1 MPLWAS
7 KRTPKKVAQF
17 DALNWRKRCYGAGG
31 GGDSWSMI
39 DVKVNL
45 LRQQH
50 QQHKHTFFF
59 AEESRWSTESMKK
72 KQQHFCTSAILCR
85 SGLHRCENT
94 HTQQTICVCVNH
106 MEPALAAINARWAI
120 VWYAVIGIGGD
131 WSCSGSACCITSCT
145 HTAEPGEKCAGM
157 IIRRVSAD
165 RSIDKVSSRQ
175 VRKVCTTSTVRA
187 ILATHF
193 TVSGSQLDFYVSL
206 QSTFNT
212 PVHLMRRH
220 QMKRN
225 IFLWTGFTVN
235 ASDPVDNVN

>member
-7 KRTPKKVAQF
+7 KWTPRKVAQF

-85 SGLHRCENT
+85 SALHCCENT

-106 MEPALAAINARWAI
+106 MEPALAAINARWTI

-145 HTAEPGEKCAGM
+145 HTAEPGEKCSRNDHSEG
-157 IIRRVSAD
+157 ICRQINRQSVKSSGEEGVHNQYSQGNTRYSLYCEWVV
-165 RSIDKVSSRQ
+165 RSW
-175 VRKVCTTSTVRA
+175 T
-187 ILATHF
+187 F
-193 TVSGSQLDFYVSL
+193 TFRYS
-206 QSTFNT
+206 
-212 PVHLMRRH
+212 P
-220 QMKRN
+220 
-225 IFLWTGFTVN
+225 
-235 ASDPVDNVN
+235 P